1 MSVDDCPPNGIPR
14 PAVQWGRLIA
24 IHDLRVGDYT
34 AVHTGTDITVFG
46 EVTRIDG
53 PLSGFGDEPAPSCY
67 HVHIRHERGH
77 RVYLA
82 GTTVTVLL

>member
-14 PAVQWGRLIA
+14 PALQDRRIP
-24 IHDLRVGDYT
+24 IEELRVG
-34 AVHTGTDITVFG
+34 DITVFG